1 MKQEQAYIDEI
12 LIRFFPKGNWRTWAG
27 GTGANNTTRFVEMQ
41 DERYVL
47 RIYETHQDEDKVQ
60 YEHGV
65 LLSLKALP
73 LLFGIPEPIMTPKGD
88 TIVRTQD
95 GKIAGLFR
103 FLDGM
108 NPTLEDLNQLRS
120 FGWTTGQL
128 TRLLAEV
135 VVNQPPVY
143 RPYYEIENTHPRC
156 SLQEVMHFCVNPPA
170 EFAAQTAELLHIS
183 KQLTV
188 FQESIPLL
196 KQLPHQLVH
205 GDLNGSNILAN
216 QKGEVSAVLDFE
228 FVTNDL
234 RVMELAVCLADCI
247 RLDEDEAII
256 WAKIDAF
263 LSGYGRVMKLTEA
276 EIAMIPLLIQ
286 LRRLDVF
293 LHFLGRHWDGI
304 DSVETV
310 QKYVYEAVRR
320 ADWLAVNQ
328 DKLILMCM
336 DDALDKQ

>member
-12 LIRFFPKGNWRTWAG
+12 LVRFFPKGSWRTWEG
-27 GTGANNTTRFVEMQ
+27 GTGANNTTRFVEVQ

-47 RIYETHQDEDKVQ
+47 RIYETHQDEDKVR
-60 YEHGV
+60 YEHSV
-65 LLSLKALP
+65 LLALKELP
-73 LLFGIPEPIMTPKGD
+73 LLFGIPEPIMTPEGD
-88 TIVRTQD
+88 TVVRTKD

-103 FLDGM
+103 FLDGV
-108 NPTLEDLNQLRS
+108 NPTLDDPAQLRS

-128 TRLLAEV
+128 TRFLAKV
-135 VVNQPPVY
+135 GVNQAPVY

-156 SLQEVMHFCVNPPA
+156 SLQEVIRFCMNPPA
-170 EFAAQTAELLHIS
+170 EFTAQAAELLYIS

-188 FQESIPLL
+188 FQESIPML

-205 GDLNGSNILAN
+205 GDLNGSNILVNEA
-216 QKGEVSAVLDFE
+216 GEVSAVLDFE

-247 RLDEDEAII
+247 RPGQDEAII
-256 WAKIDAF
+256 WTKIDAF
-263 LSGYGRVMKLTEA
+263 LSGYGSVMKLTEA
-276 EIAMIPLLIQ
+276 EIAMIPILIQ

-304 DSVETV
+304 DPVETV

-320 ADWLAVNQ
+320 ADWLDVNQ

-336 DDALDKQ
+336 DDMLDKQ